1 MPQLKLPPV
10 VRALVPSKRLIGVF
24 QGIAA
29 STAPKQTVTLQV
41 AAAWNFVDLYLLL
54 TNLVAA
60 NFQEIRIKIGGN
72 IIQRWAGAD
81 LDKRLQY
88 DKQPASSTNAILKL
102 PMRRM
107 GIRGGMSFMGKDA
120 VITGASRDLAY
131 ESTLNCGS
139 AGGGYT
145 AIVDVQ
151 IELDVINTGGSQPQ
165 VSLYGRVTSPVPGG
179 PGGVYRVDKQT
190 KTLPSSGTVT
200 ITKAEMGLDAL
211 RPLLNRITLVNPD
224 SGNITFD
231 NFLLRY
237 GNNDWWQVSASL
249 LQQTA
254 TEDALRTSQQP
265 DIYVLDFQEEGWGDT
280 PLDLSDP
287 NADILL
293 QFETAGGAGGEN
305 LVYYIESVGLP
316 FSPNA

>member
-1 MPQLKLPPV
+1 MAMLKLPPV
-10 VRALVPSKRLIGVF
+10 IRALVPSKRLIGVF

-29 STAPKQTVTLQV
+29 STAAKQTVTLQIS
-41 AAAWNFVDLYLLL
+41 AAWNFVDLYLILVNL
-54 TNLVAA
+54 TSA
-60 NFQEIRIKIGGN
+60 NFQELRLKIGGN

-81 LDKRLQY
+81 LDRRLQY

-107 GIRGGMSFMGKDA
+107 GIRGGMSYMAEKQI
-120 VITGASRDLAY
+120 ITGAPRDLAY

-139 AGGGYT
+139 AGGGYS

-151 IELDVINTGGSQPQ
+151 LELDVINTGGPQPS
-165 VSLYGRVTSPVPGG
+165 VSLYGSVTSPVPGG

-190 KTLPSSGTVT
+190 KTLPAAGTVT
-200 ITKAEMGLDAL
+200 ITKSEMGVDAL

-237 GNNDWWQVSASL
+237 GNNDWWQVSAAF
-249 LQQTA
+249 LQQIC
-254 TEDALRTSQQP
+254 TEDGLRTSQQP
-265 DIYVLDFQEEGWGDT
+265 DQYILDFQAEGWGDT
-280 PLDLSDP
+280 PLDLSDA

-293 QFETAGGAGGEN
+293 QFEVAGGAGGEN